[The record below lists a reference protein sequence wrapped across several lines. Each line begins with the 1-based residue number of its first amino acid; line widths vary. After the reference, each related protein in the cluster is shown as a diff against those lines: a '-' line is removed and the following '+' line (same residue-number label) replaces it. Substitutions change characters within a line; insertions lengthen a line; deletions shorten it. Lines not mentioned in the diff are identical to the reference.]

1 MPLTIGVISDI
12 HYGPDAF
19 FDGQLRKMGRES
31 LALTEAFVEAMN
43 SQVKPDLVFNLGDV
57 VQDVDAEADLR
68 HYEAVEEVLAG
79 LDAPLFPVVGNH
91 DLIGLS
97 SAQVLGL
104 WGRRASLK
112 GIETLAAGKLYY
124 HVRRVGWDF
133 VVLQS
138 LERTKHYVW
147 MDLEQLRWLEQT
159 LDAAEGPVMVMIH
172 HPLADQDC
180 RGNLWFEN
188 YPHLALVREAPSVR
202 RLLEQSGKVR
212 LVLNGHMHWNR
223 VTWHGGIP
231 YVTVQSLIENVT
243 GGAEGKAC
251 EAWTVVELEPDL
263 ARFEVRGLDPASHA
277 LPFVTA

>member
-12 HYGPDAF
+12 HYGPDAC
-19 FDGQLRKMGRES
+19 FDGQLQKMGRES
-31 LALTEAFVEAMN
+31 LALTAAFVEAMN
-43 SQVKPDLVFNLGDV
+43 REVKPDFVVNLGDV

-91 DLIGLS
+91 DLICLTTE
-97 SAQVLGL
+97 QVLGL
-104 WGRRASLK
+104 WGRRGNLE
-112 GIETLAAGKLYY
+112 GIETLGAGKLYY
-124 HVRRVGWDF
+124 HVRRAGWDF
-133 VVLQS
+133 IVLHS
-138 LERTKHYVW
+138 MERTRHYVW
-147 MDLEQLRWLEQT
+147 MDLEQLRWLERT
-159 LDAAEGPVMVMIH
+159 LEAAEGPVMVIIH

-180 RGNLWFEN
+180 RGNLWFED

-223 VTWHGGIP
+223 VTHHAGIP

-243 GGAEGKAC
+243 GGAAGKAC
-251 EAWTVVELEPDL
+251 EAWTVVELEPEV
-263 ARFEVRGLDPASHA
+263 ARVTVRGLDPANHV
-277 LPFVTA
+277 LPLQTV